1 MASSIGKTAIY
12 AQTLKKMSAVGGDKA
27 DKIPE
32 FEPPKLENLERKLK
46 LLPGEWFEETYYC
59 SDDVAALYAFYQPTQ
74 GPFII
79 IPSMSK
85 EEITADFTLSIF
97 SSQNVEVKK
106 LEDSKNAVIS
116 GKWAEKSAGGCHL
129 YDKEFEQKVDKFTW
143 VNNPK
148 FHLKM
153 SLQPGEQNTKV
164 KITLTRPENAWK
176 KQIGMSLVG
185 CMIGFYVYSASQN
198 PTKDTMINKES
209 QKFVPW
215 NEISEELFLEGL
227 PEGYIVMPTT
237 YEPGKHGPFIISV
250 STDSEFTLVPLD

>member
-1 MASSIGKTAIY
+1 MASSIGKTAVY
-12 AQTLKKMSAVGGDKA
+12 AQTLKRISGGGDKA

-46 LLPGEWFEETYYC
+46 LLPGEWFEESYYW

-79 IPSMSK
+79 IPSISR
-85 EEITADFTLSIF
+85 EDIAADFTLNIY
-97 SSQNVEVKK
+97 SSQTVEIKK

-129 YDKEFEQKVDKFTW
+129 YDKEYEQKVDRFTW
-143 VNNPK
+143 TNNPK
-148 FHLKM
+148 FHMK
-153 SLQPGEQNTKV
+153 LQLPPGEPFAQV
-164 KITLTRPENAWK
+164 KFTLTRPENAWK

-185 CMIGFYVYSASQN
+185 CMIGFYVYPASLN
-198 PTKDTMINKES
+198 PTKENLVNRTS

-215 NEISEELFLEGL
+215 NEVSEELSLEGI
-227 PEGYIVMPTT
+227 PEGYIIMPTT
-237 YEPGKHGPFIISV
+237 YEPAKYGPFIISA
-250 STDSEFTLVPLD
+250 STDVEFSLTPIE